1 MFSNNLNSSPK
12 PYKFFSDA
20 KSVIHEELP
29 PPATE
34 FPHPPIAD
42 LKTPSAFTPYRKL
55 NAKFLPKTDNV
66 NNNVP
71 FIKECLNYDKYVE
84 SSLPVAGLP
93 VQVTETLSV
102 NEKDTQ
108 NNNWCTDVEKVRSSQ
123 TENSIPADIIRKFN
137 SQLVVSSPSCEEK
150 NNLIRNSNQFYND
163 VSAVSNNRNFSSS
176 KSVDGKFVK
185 LANPE
190 AFVAMSSYVS
200 NNPQVSDTLTSASLR
215 RNPKVHFGSTVTYSD
230 DENSELD
237 EQLLHASGTTVT
249 SSHKELG
256 IDCHHCKRIIVPG
269 QVVVVAERA
278 GVEVIWHPQCFVC
291 IKCQV
296 INNPVSLNDFFK
308 STKVDLT
315 QYQIINCE
323 FIGIASRFSVFFP
336 SR

>member
-1 MFSNNLNSSPK
+1 M
-12 PYKFFSDA
+12 DA
-20 KSVIHEELP
+20 KSAIHEEVP

-34 FPHPPIAD
+34 LSQPPIAD

-71 FIKECLNYDKYVE
+71 FIKECFNHNKYVE
-84 SSLPVAGLP
+84 SSFPVG
-93 VQVTETLSV
+93 VTEKLSV

-123 TENSIPADIIRKFN
+123 TENSVPADILRKFN
-137 SQLVVSSPSCEEK
+137 LQLAFSSPSCEEK
-150 NNLIRNSNQFYND
+150 NNLIRNSDQFYND
-163 VSAVSNNRNFSSS
+163 ISAVANNRNFSSS

-200 NNPQVSDTLTSASLR
+200 NNPQVSNTLTSASSK
-215 RNPKVHFGSTVTYSD
+215 RNPKVHFGSTVTYPD
-230 DENSELD
+230 DENSELNQ
-237 EQLLHASGTTVT
+237 QLLHASSTSVT
-249 SSHKELG
+249 SSHNELR

-296 INNPVSLNDFFK
+296 INNPVSLNDFK
-308 STKVDLT
+308 LQK
-315 QYQIINCE
+315 
-323 FIGIASRFSVFFP
+323 
-336 SR
+336 